1 MRPPEVVPFSSHLAP
16 HFEALNREWIEQ
28 FFAIEQADLDV
39 FRDPCGRIVAP
50 GGQIFFVLN
59 DRIVVGT
66 CAVVRHANDVYELAK
81 MAVTRRAQG
90 LGLGNLL
97 ITTAIEFARQA
108 GAQKLILL
116 TNSRLEPALHL
127 YEKYGFKR
135 VPIKSAQEYS
145 RADVEMELLLSA

>member
-1 MRPPEVVPFSSHLAP
+1 MCPPEVVSFSPDLAP
-16 HFEALNREWIEQ
+16 QFEALNREWIEQ

-39 FRDPCGRIVAP
+39 FRDPFGKIVAP

-59 DRIVVGT
+59 DRRVEGT
-66 CAVVRHANDVYELAK
+66 CAVVRHASDVYELAK

-97 ITTAIEFARQA
+97 IATAIKFAREA

-116 TNSRLEPALHL
+116 TNSRLGPALHL

-135 VPIKSAQEYS
+135 VPIKSSQGYS
-145 RADVEMELLLSA
+145 RADIEMELSLSA